1 MNLKIQSKR
10 LQFLVKFLIISMIFL
25 VLWKPLSIAIMYF
38 LGFLATGVFE
48 ISGTGIDVKIISGSL
63 YFDYTEV
70 FSQNISFPLRDIDQ
84 IYLNIIILFSLL
96 ISTPNLSLQ
105 KRVRYMA
112 ICLFIMTCIY
122 ILILHIYSYTFLRD
136 YLTAKSLT
144 LDENIMI
151 IFRENFSEGRIKFY
165 EKILFHWNSWGW
177 DVIPL
182 FLWLPA
188 GYKRV
193 IILPR
198 RVDVNG
204 ER

>member
-10 LQFLVKFLIISMIFL
+10 IQFLFRFLIISMIFL
-25 VLWKPLSIAIMYF
+25 VLWKPLSFAIMHF

-48 ISGTGIDVKIISGSL
+48 ITHTGIDVKIVSGSL

-70 FSQNISFPLRDIDQ
+70 FSQSISFPLQDIDQ

-96 ISTPNLSLQ
+96 ISTPDLSLQ

-112 ICLFIMTCIY
+112 ICFVIMTCVY
-122 ILILHIYSYTFLRD
+122 ILIFHIYSYTFLRD

-144 LDENIMI
+144 FDENVMI
-151 IFRENFSEGRIKFY
+151 IFREKFSEGRIKFY

-182 FLWLPA
+182 FLWLPV

-193 IILPR
+193 IVLLR
-198 RVDVNG
+198 AQ
-204 ER
+204 